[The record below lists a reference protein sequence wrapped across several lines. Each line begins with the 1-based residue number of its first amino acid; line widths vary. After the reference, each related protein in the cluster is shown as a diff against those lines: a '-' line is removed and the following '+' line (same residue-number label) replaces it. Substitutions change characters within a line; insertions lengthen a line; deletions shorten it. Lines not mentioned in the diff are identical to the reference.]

1 MAAPLSSRTVPL
13 RPAPLCAA
21 AGWLAPAINITKQ
34 NIRTRINVVRC
45 MWVSPENYYTDQQP
59 LRLAGRTAKS
69 QLVQPNASHPT
80 TDDPRLS
87 RTKFAH
93 FLLRRRGCPV
103 AWSRTDPDKGT
114 LLSKDVR
121 FILDGPI
128 KNGRFAR
135 CIQMYPAVNTI
146 GGSHVDFV

>member
-1 MAAPLSSRTVPL
+1 
-13 RPAPLCAA
+13 
-21 AGWLAPAINITKQ
+21 
-34 NIRTRINVVRC
+34 

-135 CIQMYPAVNTI
+135 CIQMYPAVIQSAAHMLILFETLRRIAVIACVHISRMPN
-146 GGSHVDFV
+146 